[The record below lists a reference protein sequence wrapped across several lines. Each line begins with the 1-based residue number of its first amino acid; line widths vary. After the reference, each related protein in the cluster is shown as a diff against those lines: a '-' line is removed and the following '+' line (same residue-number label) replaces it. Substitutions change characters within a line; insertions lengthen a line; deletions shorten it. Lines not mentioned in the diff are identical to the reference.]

1 VRMLKL
7 LGFVQSSSSMADL
20 VLANFVIRLEN
31 AGFFINIKTDKNKR
45 ETLENGTMRL
55 YFEINGQVKD

>member
-31 AGFFINIKTDKNKR
+31 AGFFINIKTDKKER
-45 ETLENGTMRL
+45 ETLESGAMRL